1 MATQYINA
9 LNQVDAV
16 CYNSL
21 QYSSYEF
28 VSLCICKKKDEINYD
43 NIPTSLA
50 YMLPIPTLLLYFWHC
65 YIFAPFII
73 LAYLILMVDIGPLA

>member
-9 LNQVDAV
+9 LNQVDTV

-28 VSLCICKKKDEINYD
+28 VILCTCKKKDD